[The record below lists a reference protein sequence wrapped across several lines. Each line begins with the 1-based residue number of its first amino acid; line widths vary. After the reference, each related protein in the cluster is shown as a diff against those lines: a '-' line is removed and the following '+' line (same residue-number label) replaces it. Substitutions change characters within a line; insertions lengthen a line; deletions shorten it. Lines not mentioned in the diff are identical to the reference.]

1 MELALIEWFLQV
13 DLKCCGG
20 SFYSIL
26 CVFGWATNWNLYFFL
41 DSLNPENLKL
51 VVLLGLFRT
60 LTSGVEGW
68 RKILGSFEG
77 ALVDG
82 LHSWNA
88 GSKSQFLKLGFSFRD
103 QNGNLWNFVLYSQN
117 LELGL
122 SSRNTNS
129 SIN

>member
-1 MELALIEWFLQV
+1 MRLWLGNELEPLL
-13 DLKCCGG
+13 L
-20 SFYSIL
+20 L
-26 CVFGWATNWNLYFFL
+26 FFL

>member
-1 MELALIEWFLQV
+1 MV
-13 DLKCCGG
+13 GG
-20 SFYSIL
+20 SILFYASLVGQRIGTFIYL
-26 CVFGWATNWNLYFFL
+26 FIL
-41 DSLNPENLKL
+41 DSSNPKNLKL

-68 RKILGSFEG
+68 RKIMGSFEG